1 MKPKELFVFVTSTAT
16 IVHGGWIWDPDC
28 LNSECVGDPLVGDG
42 FSSFDDWTGSRKYS
56 TKVHFTCNE
65 GIGFDLYDDWN
76 NAPTMIYMQCGRQCE
91 EGTYGRYHWKA
102 GQGTGRC
109 KYVQG
114 WCNPDWLYSFT
125 PESDRI
131 PECSIGDQE
140 WHNFFKIDFLF
151 FQPHVTK
158 RSYPL
163 LDTLLTLT
171 ATLSLFPEKRRQS
184 HVAAVTSSKENSYQP
199 PLRCPNFLLV
209 RESPL
214 GVREP

>member
-1 MKPKELFVFVTSTAT
+1 MNHKELFIFAT
-16 IVHGGWIWDPDC
+16 LATTITHGGWIWNPDC
-28 LNSECVGDPLVGDG
+28 MNSECSGDPLRGNG
-42 FSSFDDWTGSRKYS
+42 ISSFDDWTGSKRYS
-56 TKVHFTCNE
+56 TVVYYTCSD
-65 GIGFDLYDDWN
+65 GMGFDLYDSN
-76 NAPTMIYMQCGRQCE
+76 YNAPAKIYVQCGQRCE
-91 EGTYGRYHWKA
+91 EGKYSSTHPTRA
-102 GQGTGRC
+102 GQATGSC
-109 KYVQG
+109 KYVQD

-140 WHNFFKIDFLF
+140 WHQFFKIDFLF

-209 RESPL
+209 
-214 GVREP
+214 